1 MSEIPFDS
9 FTPYKKIDRIK
20 DRQQGNQVWMLFTLG
35 VIVTAGQ
42 YLYHSLR
49 IMDIAGEIVPIQI
62 QGWISIILSLGSI
75 LIYYGFYLRY
85 EENLAL
91 LIILMKAITIA
102 SPFFPIIPYTELFLV
117 QDLISLTIGILIIIL
132 FWRIQ
137 NYSEGMIYR
146 YVPILLTIDF
156 IIDIIGYLPYL
167 LYTYGFTTTDFY
179 QTSIS
184 INYIFYIEWT
194 PFIQLLFLSIFL
206 FESGYITSS
215 TLFGQEHEYRVISYL
230 LFFIGGLVYLI
241 PGILYLASI
250 YYIAPFIMPAKI
262 LTQVLYVVGWYVGI
276 TKLDLRNIG
285 YQSDKSEL

>member
-42 YLYHSLR
+42 YLYTLA
-49 IMDIAGEIVPIQI
+49 IMDNASEIVSFQI
-62 QGWISIILSLGSI
+62 QSWISIILSLGSI

-91 LIILMKAITIA
+91 LIILMRAITFA
-102 SPFFPIIPYTELFLV
+102 FVLFPMITYSELYLIQV
-117 QDLISLTIGILIIIL
+117 LISLTNGILIIIL

-137 NYSEGMIYR
+137 SYSEGMIYR
-146 YVPILLTIDF
+146 YIPILLTIDF
-156 IIDIIGYLPYL
+156 IIDIIRYLPYL
-167 LYTYGFTTTDFY
+167 LYTSGFVPSDIY
-179 QTSIS
+179 QTSNS
-184 INYIFYIEWT
+184 INYILYIEWT
-194 PFIQLLFLSIFL
+194 PFIQLLFLSIVL

-285 YQSDKSEL
+285 YQSDRSEL